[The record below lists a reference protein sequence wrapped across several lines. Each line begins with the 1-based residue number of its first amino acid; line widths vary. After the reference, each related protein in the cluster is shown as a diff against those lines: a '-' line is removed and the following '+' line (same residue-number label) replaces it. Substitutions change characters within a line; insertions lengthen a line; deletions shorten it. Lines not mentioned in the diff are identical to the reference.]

1 MMTSLLARAKNEENK
16 MPRSCSPTTIV
27 AVIALLLSALLAM
40 TSFAREPAKLAPG
53 DTPPQ
58 LLGTTID
65 GDEIDAGEFAGKV
78 LVVTFWASWCG
89 PCKKE
94 LPILEGIQRVGK
106 DSVKVVAVNI
116 EDREQFRKVA
126 KALSTLTLQITHD
139 YRKQSSGAYGV
150 RGIPHLVLIGR
161 DGKVISVHRG
171 YSEESVNSI
180 IAEINAALAKSDAV
194 EVVEAGLAK

>member
-1 MMTSLLARAKNEENK
+1 
-16 MPRSCSPTTIV
+16 MPRSRSPKTFA
-27 AVIALLLSALLAM
+27 AVIALSLLLSA
-40 TSFAREPAKLAPG
+40 TSIAREPAKLAKLAPG

-65 GDEIDAGEFAGKV
+65 GDEIDAGKFAGKV

-94 LPILEGIQRVGK
+94 LPILEGIQRAGK
-106 DSVKVVAVNI
+106 DSVKVVAVNV
-116 EDREQFRKVA
+116 EDRVQFRKVA

-139 YRKQSSGAYGV
+139 DRKQSSDAYGV
-150 RGIPHLVLIGR
+150 NGIPHLVLIGR

-171 YSEESVNSI
+171 YSEESVDSI
-180 IAEINAALAKSDAV
+180 IAEINAALAKTDAV
-194 EVVEAGLAK
+194 KVVETASTSGSL